1 MTMKN
6 IDQPIATVMTKEV
19 ITIEL
24 SEHNLESAERLF
36 KKHKIKHLPV
46 IDKGQLIGLL
56 SLTDLQRLSFVNN
69 FGEDEIDADT
79 AIYDMLGLEQVMVSK
94 PVIVSPKQS
103 IREVAEILA
112 KEAFHALPVADKGHL
127 VGIVTTTDL
136 IKLLLEEVD

>member
-1 MTMKN
+1 MKN
-6 IDQPIATVMTKEV
+6 IDQPIANVMTKNV

-24 SEHNLESAERLF
+24 TEHNLESAERLF
-36 KKHKIKHLPV
+36 RKNNIKHLPV
-46 IDKGQLIGLL
+46 VDKGNLVGLL

-69 FGEDEIDADT
+69 FGEEEVDADT
-79 AIYDMLGLEQVMVSK
+79 AILDMLSLEQVMVSK

-112 KEAFHALPVADKGHL
+112 KEPFHALPVAENSHL

-136 IKLLLEEVD
+136 IKLLLEEAN

>member
-1 MTMKN
+1 MKN
-6 IDQPIATVMTKEV
+6 IDRPIATVMTHEV
-19 ITIEL
+19 IKIEL
-24 SEHNLESAERLF
+24 NEHNLESAERLF

-46 IDKGQLIGLL
+46 TDKGQLVGLL

-69 FGEDEIDADT
+69 FGEDELDADT
-79 AIYDMLGLEQVMVSK
+79 AIYDMLSIEQVMVTK

-103 IREVAEILA
+103 IREVAQILA
-112 KEAFHALPVADKGHL
+112 KEAFHALPVAENGRL

>member
-1 MTMKN
+1 MKN
-6 IDQPIATVMTKEV
+6 IDQPIATVMTHEV
-19 ITIEL
+19 VTIEL

-46 IDKGQLIGLL
+46 IDKGRLIGLL

-79 AIYDMLGLEQVMVSK
+79 AIFDMLSLEQVMVSK

-103 IREVAEILA
+103 IREVAEILT
-112 KEAFHALPVADKGHL
+112 KEAFHALPVADNGHL

-136 IKLLLEEVD
+136 IKLLLEEAG